1 MITML
6 SKTFQNVYY
15 NLWYTV
21 YYNVQISL
29 RQLTKLHRLLK
40 NEKPG
45 KISAQKEKLESSE
58 LKFCSILKC
67 KICGT
72 YFSINCWLINIFASI
87 LFLKLYCPL
96 YFNHCKDRN
105 KINRWL
111 TKSICSRFF
120 SDLIKQSIGTAE
132 PSCIH

>member
-87 LFLKLYCPL
+87 LFFKTLLSFVFQPL
-96 YFNHCKDRN
+96 
-105 KINRWL
+105 
-111 TKSICSRFF
+111 
-120 SDLIKQSIGTAE
+120 
-132 PSCIH
+132 

>member
-29 RQLTKLHRLLK
+29 WQLTKLHRLLK

-58 LKFCSILKC
+58 LKFLLNSKMQNLW
-67 KICGT
+67 
-72 YFSINCWLINIFASI
+72 YIF
-87 LFLKLYCPL
+87 FYKLL
-96 YFNHCKDRN
+96 VN
-105 KINRWL
+105 
-111 TKSICSRFF
+111 
-120 SDLIKQSIGTAE
+120 
-132 PSCIH
+132 

>member
-1 MITML
+1 ML

-58 LKFCSILKC
+58 LKFLLNSKMQNLW
-67 KICGT
+67 
-72 YFSINCWLINIFASI
+72 YIF
-87 LFLKLYCPL
+87 FYKLL
-96 YFNHCKDRN
+96 VN
-105 KINRWL
+105 
-111 TKSICSRFF
+111 
-120 SDLIKQSIGTAE
+120 
-132 PSCIH
+132 